1 MTHGR
6 SSIMLAEPVGFPERA
21 REILE
26 SLAPVH
32 TPDTLEDPASVR
44 AVFVRLARRIDA
56 DFLAQYPNL
65 AWLVTPTTG
74 QTHLNHAALAA
85 AGVRILALT
94 GQTEFLDSIRAT
106 AEHTLAL
113 LLALLRRL
121 PAAAASVAAGEWD
134 RYPFKGREVSG
145 STVLVIGYGRLGRQ
159 MTGIY
164 NALGARVIATDILPD
179 HVPRNMLVTLEAG
192 LAEAD
197 IISVHVNHTPETTAL
212 IGREAL
218 NRVKSGAVL
227 VNTSRGEILDQ
238 NEVFRALR
246 SGRLS
251 GAALDVLIG
260 EPDPM
265 TADVKAAISGL
276 GSRLLIT
283 PHISGFTTDS
293 LERVEVFMSQRLA
306 EIWHSSECGS

>member
-6 SSIMLAEPVGFPERA
+6 SSIMLAEPEDFPDRA

-32 TPDTLEDPASVR
+32 TPNTLEDPSSVR
-44 AVFVRLARRIDA
+44 AVFVRLAHRIDA

-74 QTHLNHAALAA
+74 QTHLDHAALEAS
-85 AGVRILALT
+85 GVRILALT

-121 PAAAASVAAGEWD
+121 PAAATSVAAGEWD

-145 STVLVIGYGRLGRQ
+145 TTVHVIGYGRLGRQ

-164 NALGARVIATDILPD
+164 KALGARVIATDILPD
-179 HVPRNMLVTLEAG
+179 RVPRNMLVTLDAG

-212 IGREAL
+212 IGRAAL
-218 NRVKSGAVL
+218 DQVKPGAIL

-238 NEVFRALR
+238 RELFRALR
-246 SGRLS
+246 SGRLG
-251 GAALDVLIG
+251 GAALDVLVG

-265 TADVKAAISGL
+265 TSEVRSAIAEFGP
-276 GSRLLIT
+276 RLLIT
-283 PHISGFTTDS
+283 PHISGFTKDS
-293 LERVEVFMSQRLA
+293 LERVEVFMSERLA
-306 EIWHSSECGS
+306 EMWRATETRS